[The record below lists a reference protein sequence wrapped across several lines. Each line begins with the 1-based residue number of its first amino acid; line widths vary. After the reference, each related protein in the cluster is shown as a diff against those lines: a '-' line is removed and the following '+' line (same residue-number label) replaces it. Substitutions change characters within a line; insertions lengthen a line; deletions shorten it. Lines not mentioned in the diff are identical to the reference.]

1 MNRALF
7 ALRHETS
14 FSDVKSSHGVR
25 VVDLDAGTV
34 GVLKVHR
41 KRQIEERLAAD
52 SAWRDDEGLVFTQ
65 PDGAIVHPDCFS
77 KTFRN
82 RVKETNLPSVRLHDL
97 VTARRRS
104 LGSTASR

>member
-34 GVLKVHR
+34 EVLKVHR

-52 SAWRDDEGLVFTQ
+52 SAWRDDERLVFTQ
-65 PDGAIVHPDCFS
+65 PDGAIVHADCFS

-104 LGSTASR
+104 LGSMASR